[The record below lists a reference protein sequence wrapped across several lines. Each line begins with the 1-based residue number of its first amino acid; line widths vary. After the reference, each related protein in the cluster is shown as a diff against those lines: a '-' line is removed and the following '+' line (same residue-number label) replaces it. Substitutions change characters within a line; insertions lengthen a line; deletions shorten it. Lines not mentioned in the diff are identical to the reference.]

1 MRQKAKRL
9 GILLSL
15 AGALWGNGYMV
26 KGQTFTTSWES
37 NQSKVGQVSAGNNT
51 INVLRVADGAAFD
64 WVGVGVKIEAKTSSI
79 ASGAN
84 YSVQGSTAYA
94 QLRNGAT
101 GTYISS
107 SNTTATNL
115 KNLDDALSKTGI
127 ISMASGNSATIEI
140 GDPTT
145 ETVDG
150 REVVTYNPTAK
161 IGEFAAN
168 SEGLVTGGMVYSQ
181 VHLAQGGE
189 YVKIGKSTAEN
200 LKALDEK
207 VLANTTDITN
217 WKNMTNLSDT
227 GITQVKTWAQ
237 AAVGMQETEEAASI
251 QVIRG
256 EKDADGNFI
265 YTVTAKEATID
276 AGDTGLLTGGQ
287 IYNEVHVEDGYQ
299 IQAANTVGQNLKALD
314 TQVLANTTD
323 VTGLKNMTN
332 LSTDAKNTIKRFAT
346 EAVKVA
352 GEGVITVTPTWT
364 TDTDDGSNVLYTLTV
379 DTGGIEKDSAKLV
392 TGDTIYQDVH
402 LSEDGNYIRQEKT
415 TAENLSALD
424 TQVAANTD
432 GFLALDQKVGDNIE
446 RLTADIN
453 QVGAQ
458 AAALAALHPEPYDP
472 DDRWSFAVGY
482 GHYRNGNAGALGVF
496 FKPEEAATFSFGG
509 TVWSG
514 DPMINFGASFKR
526 NRAANTKP
534 TIRRVARR
542 VRALEV
548 AETERQAEATS
559 QAKRIGMLEGAG
571 AIRARRIAYLEAEN
585 QALQAENTAQTA
597 AQTARA
603 EEMAALRAENATL
616 QAENAQIRQQ
626 IAAILSRMAATPS
639 DAKEGERK

>member
-9 GILLSL
+9 GILLAL

-26 KGQTFTTSWES
+26 KGDVSIFTSNILWDDSHAWVTVGDTLNLWGVES
-37 NQSKVGQVSAGNNT
+37 
-51 INVLRVADGAAFD
+51 GAATDSYF
-64 WVGVGVKIEAKTSSI
+64 GFGISAKTSNI
-79 ASGAN
+79 ESGQN
-84 YSVQGSTAYA
+84 YAVQGSTAYT
-94 QLRNGAT
+94 QLRNGAN

-181 VHLAQGGE
+181 VHLAQDGE
-189 YVKIGKSTAEN
+189 YVEIEKSTAEN

-207 VLANTTDITN
+207 VAANTTDITD

-227 GITQVKTWAQ
+227 GITQVKEWAQ

-251 QVIRG
+251 QVTRG
-256 EKDADGNFI
+256 DVDTNGNLT
-265 YTVTAKEATID
+265 YTVTAKEATLGAD
-276 AGDTGLLTGGQ
+276 DTGLLTGEQ
-287 IYNEVHVEDGYQ
+287 LYDEVHVADGYQ
-299 IQAANTVGQNLKALD
+299 IQAAKTVGQNLKALD
-314 TQVLANTTD
+314 EQVVTNTED
-323 VTGLKNMTN
+323 VTGLKDMTN
-332 LSTDAKNTIKRFAT
+332 LSTDAKNTIKSFAT

-352 GEGVITVTPTWT
+352 GEGVITVTPTRT
-364 TDTDDGSNVLYTLTV
+364 TDTDGGSNVLYTLTV
-379 DTGGIEKDSAKLV
+379 DTGGIEKNSAKLV

-526 NRAANTKP
+526 NRAASTKP
-534 TIRRVARR
+534 TMRRVARR

-559 QAKRIGMLEGAG
+559 QAKRIGRLEGTG

-585 QALQAENTAQTA
+585 QALQAENTAQMA

-603 EEMAALRAENATL
+603 EEMASLRAENETL
-616 QAENAQIRQQ
+616 QAENVQIRQQ
-626 IAAILSRMAATPS
+626 IAVILSRMAATPVE
-639 DAKEGERK
+639 AKEGERK

>member
-1 MRQKAKRL
+1 
-9 GILLSL
+9 
-15 AGALWGNGYMV
+15 
-26 KGQTFTTSWES
+26 
-37 NQSKVGQVSAGNNT
+37 
-51 INVLRVADGAAFD
+51 
-64 WVGVGVKIEAKTSSI
+64 
-79 ASGAN
+79 
-84 YSVQGSTAYA
+84 
-94 QLRNGAT
+94 
-101 GTYISS
+101 
-107 SNTTATNL
+107 
-115 KNLDDALSKTGI
+115 
-127 ISMASGNSATIEI
+127 MASGNSATIEI

-189 YVKIGKSTAEN
+189 YVGIEKSTAEN

-207 VLANTTDITN
+207 VLANTTDITD

-287 IYNEVHVEDGYQ
+287 LYDEVHVADGYQ
-299 IQAANTVGQNLKALD
+299 IQAAKTVGQNLKALD
-314 TQVLANTTD
+314 EQVVTNTED

-332 LSTDAKNTIKRFAT
+332 LSTDAKNTIKSFAT

-352 GEGVITVTPTWT
+352 GEGVITVTPTRT
-364 TDTDDGSNVLYTLTV
+364 TDADGGSNVLYTLTV
-379 DTGGIEKDSAKLV
+379 DTGGIEKNSAKLV

-526 NRAANTKP
+526 NRAASTKP
-534 TIRRVARR
+534 TMRRVARR

-559 QAKRIGMLEGAG
+559 QAKRIGRLEGTG

-585 QALQAENTAQTA
+585 QALQAENTAQMA

-603 EEMAALRAENATL
+603 EEMASLRAENETL
-616 QAENAQIRQQ
+616 QAENVQIRQQ
-626 IAAILSRMAATPS
+626 IAAILSRMAATPVE
-639 DAKEGERK
+639 AKEGERK

>member
-1 MRQKAKRL
+1 MRQKAKKL
-9 GILLSL
+9 GILLAL
-15 AGALWGNGYMV
+15 AGLLWGNWHIVRGVDLKMSSVTGRNPVTVTGNEMLNVGYS
-26 KGQTFTTSWES
+26 GDFGGGYYS
-37 NQSKVGQVSAGNNT
+37 T
-51 INVLRVADGAAFD
+51 IILS
-64 WVGVGVKIEAKTSSI
+64 AKTSSI
-79 ASGAN
+79 ASGQN
-84 YSVQGSTAYA
+84 YAVQGSTAYS
-94 QLRNGAT
+94 QLRNEAT

-127 ISMASGNSATIEI
+127 ISMASGDPNTIEI

-181 VHLAQGGE
+181 VHLAQDGE
-189 YVKIGKSTAEN
+189 YVEIENSTAEN

-207 VLANTTDITN
+207 VLANTKDITN
-217 WKNMTNLSDT
+217 WKDMTNLSDT
-227 GITQVKTWAQ
+227 GITRVKTWAQ

-314 TQVLANTTD
+314 EQVVTNTAD
-323 VTGLKNMTN
+323 VTGLKDMTN
-332 LSTDAKNTIKRFAT
+332 LSTDAKNTIKSFAT

-364 TDTDDGSNVLYTLTV
+364 TDADGGSNVLYTLTV
-379 DTGGIEKDSAKLV
+379 DTGGIEKESAKLV

-559 QAKRIGMLEGAG
+559 QAKRIGRLEGAG

-626 IAAILSRMAATPS
+626 IATILSRMAVTPS

>member
-1 MRQKAKRL
+1 MRQKAKKL
-9 GILLSL
+9 GILLAL
-15 AGALWGNGYMV
+15 AGLLWGNWHIVRGVDLKMSSVTGRNPVTVTGNEMLNVGYS
-26 KGQTFTTSWES
+26 GDFGGGYYS
-37 NQSKVGQVSAGNNT
+37 T
-51 INVLRVADGAAFD
+51 IILS
-64 WVGVGVKIEAKTSSI
+64 AKTSSI
-79 ASGAN
+79 ASGQN
-84 YSVQGSTAYA
+84 YAVQGSTAYS
-94 QLRNGAT
+94 QLRNEAT

-127 ISMASGNSATIEI
+127 ISMASGDPNTIEI

-181 VHLAQGGE
+181 VHLAQDGE
-189 YVKIGKSTAEN
+189 YVEIENSTAEN

-207 VLANTTDITN
+207 VLANTKDITN
-217 WKNMTNLSDT
+217 WKDMTNLSDT
-227 GITQVKTWAQ
+227 GITRVKTWAQ

-314 TQVLANTTD
+314 EQVVTNTED
-323 VTGLKNMTN
+323 VTGLKDMTN
-332 LSTDAKNTIKRFAT
+332 LSTDAKNTIKSFAT

-364 TDTDDGSNVLYTLTV
+364 TDADGGSNVLYTLTV
-379 DTGGIEKDSAKLV
+379 DTGGIEKESAKLV

-559 QAKRIGMLEGAG
+559 QAKRIGRLEGAG

-626 IAAILSRMAATPS
+626 IATILSRMAVTPS

>member
-9 GILLSL
+9 GILLAL

-26 KGQTFTTSWES
+26 KGDVSIFTSDVLWDEEHAWVT
-37 NQSKVGQVSAGNNT
+37 VGDTLNLWGIVP
-51 INVLRVADGAAFD
+51 GAATDSYF
-64 WVGVGVKIEAKTSSI
+64 GFGISAKTSNI
-79 ASGAN
+79 ESGQN
-84 YSVQGSTAYA
+84 YAVQGSTAYT
-94 QLRNGAT
+94 QLRNGAN

-181 VHLAQGGE
+181 VHLAQDGE
-189 YVKIGKSTAEN
+189 YVEIEKSTAEN

-207 VLANTTDITN
+207 VAANTTDITD

-227 GITQVKTWAQ
+227 GITRVKEWAQ

-251 QVIRG
+251 QVTG
-256 EKDADGNFI
+256 DVDTNGNLT
-265 YTVTAKEATID
+265 YTVTAKEATLGAD
-276 AGDTGLLTGGQ
+276 DTGLLTGEQ
-287 IYNEVHVEDGYQ
+287 LYDEVHVADGYQ

-314 TQVLANTTD
+314 EKVLANTED
-323 VTGLKNMTN
+323 VTGLKDMTN
-332 LSTDAKNTIKRFAT
+332 LSTDAKNTIKSFAT

-352 GEGVITVTPTWT
+352 GEGVITVTPTRT
-364 TDTDDGSNVLYTLTV
+364 TDTDGGSNVLYTLTV
-379 DTGGIEKDSAKLV
+379 DTGGIEKNSAKLV

-432 GFLALDQKVGDNIE
+432 DFLALDQKVGDNIE

-526 NRAANTKP
+526 NRAASTKP
-534 TIRRVARR
+534 TMRRVARR

-548 AETERQAEATS
+548 AETERQAEAAS
-559 QAKRIGMLEGAG
+559 QAKRIGRLEGTG

-585 QALQAENTAQTA
+585 QALQAENTAQMA

-603 EEMAALRAENATL
+603 EEMASLRAENETL
-616 QAENAQIRQQ
+616 QAENVQIRQQ
-626 IAAILSRMAATPS
+626 IAVILSRMAATPVE
-639 DAKEGERK
+639 AKEGERK